1 MLALETSGS
10 SDYGLYARVLADT
23 RNAGFADVV
32 LRP

>member
-1 MLALETSGS
+1 MLVLETSGGA
-10 SDYGLYARVLADT
+10 DDGLFARVLADT